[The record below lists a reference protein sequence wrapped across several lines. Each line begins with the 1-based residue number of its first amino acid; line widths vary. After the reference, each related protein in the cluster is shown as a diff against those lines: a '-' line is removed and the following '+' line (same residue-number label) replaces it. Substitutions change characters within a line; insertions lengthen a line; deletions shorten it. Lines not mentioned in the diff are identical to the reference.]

1 MVQHL
6 VKSAYLLSCTKLDE
20 LVPFKTVNK
29 TYNTIYKMHAKVR
42 HPCLFFQFELVD
54 VDVCEDICRG
64 THPGFESDELE
75 NHFHSEDSG
84 EDHI

>member
-1 MVQHL
+1 
-6 VKSAYLLSCTKLDE
+6 
-20 LVPFKTVNK
+20 
-29 TYNTIYKMHAKVR
+29 MHAKVR
-42 HPCLFFQFELVD
+42 HPCLFFQFQLVD
-54 VDVCEDICRG
+54 VDVCEDICGGG